1 MASFNRV
8 ILVANLTR
16 DPEVRYL
23 ASGTAVADVSV
34 AVNEKYKKGDEWV
47 EDVSFV
53 DVTLFGRTAEVC
65 GEYCKKGSQILIEGR
80 LKQDR
85 WDDKESG
92 QKRSKL
98 KIVAESMTL
107 LGSKGGGNGGGQKAE
122 KTESASYD
130 APVDD
135 EPTPF

>member
-23 ASGTAVADVSV
+23 ASGTAVADISL

-80 LKQDR
+80 LKQDK
-85 WDDKESG
+85 WEDKDSG

-98 KIVAESMTL
+98 KVVGESMTL
-107 LGSKGGGNGGGQKAE
+107 LGSKGGGNGGQRAE

-130 APVDD
+130 APADD
-135 EPTPF
+135 ESTPF